1 MKLFIYIFSHIV
13 PFIEEKLIEIALKLL
28 KIRDSTTDPN
38 KPQLWLAVLKQL
50 PLLIN
55 EETKQHK
62 KYKHDRAV
70 NDLCLKKNL
79 EILLHKQ
86 MEYAEMLQTYMKD
99 NSEYIWD
106 KELSEANLLLSKFQ
120 TMFEKLDSVDQQIRV
135 ETYTPENVQALEIV
149 RHKLIELK
157 HDLLQEI
164 HETKA
169 LLVSYSSLG
178 PEYTLI
184 VDEYGEIDKQIQAAR
199 DVLNK
204 H

>member
-1 MKLFIYIFSHIV
+1 MYISPLV
-13 PFIEEKLIEIALKLL
+13 PVIEEKLTETALKLF
-28 KIRDSTTDPN
+28 KIRDSTIDPD
-38 KPQLWLAVLKQL
+38 KPQLLLAELKLL
-50 PLLIN
+50 PSLLD
-55 EETKQHK
+55 EEMKQHEN
-62 KYKHDRAV
+62 YKHERKV

-79 EILLHKQ
+79 EILNRKQ
-86 MEYAEMLQTYMKD
+86 IEYSKMLKTYTED
-99 NSEYIWD
+99 NSEYIWE
-106 KELSEANLLLSKFQ
+106 KESSEANLLLSKFQ

-149 RHKLIELK
+149 HHKLIELK
-157 HDLLQEI
+157 HSLLQEI

-169 LLVSYSSLG
+169 LLVSYGSLG

-184 VDEYGEIDKQIQAAR
+184 VDEYGETDKQIEAAR